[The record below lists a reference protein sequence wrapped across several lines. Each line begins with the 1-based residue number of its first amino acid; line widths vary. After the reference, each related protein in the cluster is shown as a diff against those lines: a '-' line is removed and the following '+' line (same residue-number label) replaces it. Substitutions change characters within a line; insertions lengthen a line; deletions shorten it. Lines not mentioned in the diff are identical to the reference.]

1 MDAYLLKKKSRMKEA
16 KQKKEQRERKA
27 ALRGIC
33 KTGQE
38 FPNQLASL
46 KR

>member
-1 MDAYLLKKKSRMKEA
+1 MDAYFLKKVTNERSKTK
-16 KQKKEQRERKA
+16 KKEQRERKA